1 MTGDAFAR
9 PIVFYTSSNF
19 TTATA
24 AARRMTGQD
33 SGVIATLTALP
44 GRTPGN
50 LFGGQAPAWV
60 AVEAFSRSLAFE
72 VGPAGV
78 RVVCLRSHAIPETP
92 LIEANFATAARRP
105 A

>member
-1 MTGDAFAR
+1 M
-9 PIVFYTSSNF
+9 
-19 TTATA
+19 
-24 AARRMTGQD
+24 
-33 SGVIATLTALP
+33 
-44 GRTPGN
+44 PGN
-50 LFGGQAPAWV
+50 LFGGQAPAWA

-78 RVVCLRSHAIPETP
+78 RVVCLRSHAIPEAP